1 MKSGCSVF
9 SANFLWSA
17 VLQHLKRWRRS
28 MNHLLQGTCDSNWT
42 GSDQVTWPKLMTL
55 KKKRSGTSGGRY
67 LQWQWHICCAFVPL
81 TSTYPQ
87 SPVGLRDLVDFPCSP
102 PRIVLLGCSPSQ
114 AQSLSM
120 SVPCRSQAHLPSS
133 QYLPVCAFFRAALNF
148 ALQGL
153 AAAWFMMHPVQSCA
167 RTRDIMAIHEET
179 TLVLPS

>member
-28 MNHLLQGTCDSNWT
+28 MNHLLQGTCDGNWT
-42 GSDQVTWPKLMTL
+42 GSDQVTWPKSMTL
-55 KKKRSGTSGGRY
+55 KKKRSGN
-67 LQWQWHICCAFVPL
+67 ICAFVPL

-102 PRIVLLGCSPSQ
+102 PRMVLLGCSPWQ

-120 SVPCRSQAHLPSS
+120 SVPCPSQAHLPSS
-133 QYLPVCAFFRAALNF
+133 QYLPVCAFFRAALTF

-153 AAAWFMMHPVQSCA
+153 AARCMIHDDPVQSCA
-167 RTRDIMAIHEET
+167 RTRDIMAIYEET